1 MATIK
6 EVGMKTILVV
16 DDDIS
21 LQKLYRE
28 EFETEG
34 YRVMLAGSGEEALD
48 LLEDSRPDL
57 VIMDIRMDGMDGLAA
72 MREILKRDP
81 HIPVILNSAYSNFK
95 TEFASWSAEAYV
107 VKSGDLTELK
117 DEVKKALARR
127 EVPRR

>member
-1 MATIK
+1 
-6 EVGMKTILVV
+6 MKTLLVV
-16 DDDIS
+16 DDDLS
-21 LQKLYRE
+21 LQKLYSE

-57 VIMDIRMDGMDGLAA
+57 VIMDIRMEGMDGLAA

-95 TEFASWSAEAYV
+95 NEFSSWSAEAYV

-117 DEVKKALARR
+117 DEVRKALAKR
-127 EVPRR
+127 EVPR

>member
-1 MATIK
+1 
-6 EVGMKTILVV
+6 MKTLLIV
-16 DDDIS
+16 DDDVS
-21 LQKLYRE
+21 LQKLYGE
-28 EFETEG
+28 EFEGEG

-57 VIMDIRMDGMDGLAA
+57 VIMDIRMEGMDGLAA

-95 TEFASWSAEAYV
+95 NEFSSWSAEAYV

-117 DEVKKALARR
+117 DEVRKALAKR
-127 EVPRR
+127 EIPR